1 MAIFRDYRRDE
12 LRIARVLQENLGH
25 HATPTCLFRSGLAHF
40 SLLDIVLPQTEM
52 GRVFYAGHLGQ

>member
-1 MAIFRDYRRDE
+1 MSAMAIFRDYRRDE

-40 SLLDIVLPQTEM
+40 SLLDIVLP
-52 GRVFYAGHLGQ
+52 